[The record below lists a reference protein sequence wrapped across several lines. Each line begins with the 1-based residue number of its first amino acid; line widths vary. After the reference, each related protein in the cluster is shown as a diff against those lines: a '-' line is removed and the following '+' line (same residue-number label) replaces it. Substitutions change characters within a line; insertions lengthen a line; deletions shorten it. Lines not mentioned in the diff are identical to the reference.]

1 MFVVAPIFNLI
12 KIHIYSPLFV
22 GKKIC
27 DLSSINEIL
36 NKFSKTNDNSCN
48 DFLFC
53 YQQFHWNRS
62 LKSFVC
68 FVLHLNIFEVH
79 KPFNTF

>member
-48 DFLFC
+48 DFC
-53 YQQFHWNRS
+53 YQQFIGIDR
-62 LKSFVC
+62 
-68 FVLHLNIFEVH
+68 
-79 KPFNTF
+79 